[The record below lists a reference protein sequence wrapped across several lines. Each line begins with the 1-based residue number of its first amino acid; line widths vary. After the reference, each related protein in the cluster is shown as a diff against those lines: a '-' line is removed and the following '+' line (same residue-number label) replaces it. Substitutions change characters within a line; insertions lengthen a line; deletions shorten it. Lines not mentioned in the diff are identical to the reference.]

1 MISYQALLLEIEH
14 LAASAKN
21 HVDEQYLR
29 EQLSAIRALCNVGLS
44 NGTKSPSTHA
54 QNSFTIGGA
63 YTAQSLQSSPIL
75 TQPQNVIHNANSI
88 DGQKLEENDANGESI
103 FDF

>member
-14 LAASAKN
+14 LVASTKN
-21 HVDEQYLR
+21 HADEQYLR

-44 NGTKSPSTHA
+44 KGTKTSTHG
-54 QNSFTIGGA
+54 QNSSTIGGT
-63 YTAQSLQSSPIL
+63 YPAQSFQSSPMPI
-75 TQPQNVIHNANSI
+75 QPQNIIQNTNSFN
-88 DGQKLEENDANGESI
+88 GAKLEENDANGESI